1 MKKTTWFEWQALI
14 FLGLMIFPSYLH
26 AATSG
31 KGSVVVGY
39 ATHSGVQ
46 TSLWIA
52 KDSGMFKKHRLE
64 VELVWIQG
72 GPRVVQA
79 LIAGNIDI
87 GITGGPDP
95 VRAILGGAEIKIIA
109 SNHNSMDA
117 AIVADKN
124 ITRPEELKGKKF
136 AAGVIGSSGYLRA
149 EFALRRWGLEPN
161 KDVFL
166 VPLGNTP
173 TRFAALQSGQVA
185 ATLVSPPEDFMA
197 KRMGYNIIGNLNDV
211 EYLANVVIVS
221 SKADQQSEVIES
233 FLKGLIEGIWFL
245 KTRKTES
252 MQIMSRHLKYKDGEI
267 LEAAHKHYATI
278 VPPKPY
284 PSLEGTQMLLSELA
298 KKDSRARN
306 AEPGSFF
313 DLKYL
318 RRIDDRGFIDSL
330 YKR

>member
-1 MKKTTWFEWQALI
+1 MKRTIWFERQAFI
-14 FLGLMIFPSYLH
+14 FLGLMIFSSYLH
-26 AATSG
+26 AQTSG
-31 KGSVVVGY
+31 ERSVVVGY

-46 TSLWIA
+46 TPLWIA

-79 LIAGNIDI
+79 LVAGNIDI
-87 GITGGPDP
+87 GTTGGPDP
-95 VRAILGGAEIKIIA
+95 VSAILGGAEIKIIA

-124 ITRPEELKGKKF
+124 ITRPAELKGKKF
-136 AAGVIGSSGYLRA
+136 AAGVIGSTGYLRA

-161 KDVFL
+161 RDVFL

-197 KRMGYNIIGNLNDV
+197 KRMGYNIIGSLNDV
-211 EYLANVVIVS
+211 EYLNNVAIVS
-221 SKADQQSEVIES
+221 NKAGQQSEMIES

-245 KTRKTES
+245 KTRKAES
-252 MQIMSRHLKYKDGEI
+252 MQIMSRRLKYKDVDI
-267 LEAAHKHYATI
+267 LEHAYQHYATT
-278 VPPKPY
+278 VHQKPY
-284 PSLEGTQMLLSELA
+284 PTSEGTQMLLSELA

-306 AEPGSFF
+306 TDPGSFF

-318 RRIDDRGFIDSL
+318 RRIDDSGFIDSL